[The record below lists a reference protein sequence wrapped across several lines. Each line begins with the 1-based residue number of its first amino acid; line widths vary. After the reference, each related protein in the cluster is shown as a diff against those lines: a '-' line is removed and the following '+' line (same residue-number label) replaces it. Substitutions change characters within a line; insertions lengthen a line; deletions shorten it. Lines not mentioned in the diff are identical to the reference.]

1 MFDSYTIVYG
11 GDYIHH
17 TDQQAPSTGDMT
29 GDTVLL
35 RTWKPEKQSI
45 ENSSKT
51 VYKSDERSLDSKFG
65 QR

>member
-1 MFDSYTIVYG
+1 MYDSYTIVYG

-35 RTWKPEKQSI
+35 RIWKLEK
-45 ENSSKT
+45 
-51 VYKSDERSLDSKFG
+51 
-65 QR
+65 